1 MQTLSKVWFFCIL
14 LLISSVASANLT
26 IEITRGSDQ
35 ALPIGVVP
43 FAGSEGLPEGWPGPR
58 RARSGRSA

>member
-1 MQTLSKVWFFCIL
+1 MQTLSKMWLFCVL

-43 FAGSEGLPEGWPGPR
+43 FAGSLVE
-58 RARSGRSA
+58 SAQPVS